1 MISFQFQSFDFDLSW
16 NINNQFQ
23 VCQWSLWGQ
32 GLVGQYLLFIF
43 LYSLPLPISER
54 EREREKERCR
64 TQWEK
69 EKEEEEESTTQQKKK
84 KKKHFENF
92 TEIEEN
98 H

>member
-32 GLVGQYLLFIF
+32 GLVGQYPLFIF

-54 EREREKERCR
+54 ERERERKRGAEPSGRR
-64 TQWEK
+64 K
-69 EKEEEEESTTQQKKK
+69 RRKRRNQQPKKK

>member
-32 GLVGQYLLFIF
+32 GLVGQYPLFIF

-54 EREREKERCR
+54 EREREREVPNPVGEGKGGRGGINNP
-64 TQWEK
+64 
-69 EKEEEEESTTQQKKK
+69 KKK
-84 KKKHFENF
+84 KKNTLK
-92 TEIEEN
+92 ILQR
-98 H
+98 

>member
-32 GLVGQYLLFIF
+32 GLVGQYPLFIF

-54 EREREKERCR
+54 EREREKEVPNPVGEGKGGRGGINNP
-64 TQWEK
+64 T
-69 EKEEEEESTTQQKKK
+69 KKK
-84 KKKHFENF
+84 KKKN
-92 TEIEEN
+92 TLKILQR
-98 H
+98 

>member
-23 VCQWSLWGQ
+23 LCQWSLWGQ
-32 GLVGQYLLFIF
+32 GLVGQYPLFIF

-54 EREREKERCR
+54 EREVPNPVGEGKGGRGGINNP
-64 TQWEK
+64 
-69 EKEEEEESTTQQKKK
+69 KK